1 MKQMIVVEVSPV
13 ELEKATVSGIL
24 GLKQEELKQ
33 KPIPKREECSSDDE
47 YKILLTE
54 YMLDAVK
61 FAEQTKKEV
70 FVQDLEK
77 YNSFLSRKF
86 ESDRQLEELRKQH
99 FSEIDRNTRRKGQ
112 ILLAEVITTL
122 LLPEYFPIIIGV
134 GLVQMISSN
143 TSIQFH
149 LKELKNEEQAEE
161 MIRNIQIEL
170 ADLSF
175 KLREDY
181 HKSKQEFGLLRQR
194 ALQGENIL
202 EDALYMISPE
212 RLSLPRVDVKIEENT
227 NDKGEKP
234 KVIHLINLSNKK
246 EVTL

>member
-1 MKQMIVVEVSPV
+1 MKQIIVVEVSPV
-13 ELEKATVSGIL
+13 DLEKATVSGIL

-33 KPIPKREECSSDDE
+33 KQIPKREDCSSDDE
-47 YKILLTE
+47 YKILFTE
-54 YMLDAVK
+54 YMLNAVK

-86 ESDRQLEELRKQH
+86 ETDQKLKELKQQH
-99 FSEIDRNTRRKGQ
+99 ISEIEKRTRKKRY
-112 ILLAEVITTL
+112 IIISEIITTL
-122 LLPEYFPIIIGV
+122 FFPEFFPIIIGV
-134 GLVQMISSN
+134 GLGQIIANN
-143 TSIQFH
+143 TYIKFQI
-149 LKELKNEEQAEE
+149 EDLKNEEQTEE

-212 RLSLPRVDVKIEENT
+212 RLSLPRVDVEIEENT

-234 KVIHLINLSNKK
+234 KIIRLIDFKNKK